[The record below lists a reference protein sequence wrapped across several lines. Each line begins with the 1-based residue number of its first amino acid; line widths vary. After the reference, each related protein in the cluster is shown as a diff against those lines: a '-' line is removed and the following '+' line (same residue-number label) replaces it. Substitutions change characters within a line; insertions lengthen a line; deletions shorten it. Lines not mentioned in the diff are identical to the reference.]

1 MTHILHTADWQIG
14 RQYGQFDSDDAAMLA
29 EARYD
34 AVARI
39 AELAAQ
45 RGVDA
50 VLVAGDVFDTQ
61 GISDRGIRRL
71 FGALGA
77 YAGPWVM
84 IAGNHDAA
92 LADSVWTRAI
102 QLGCVPANVHVPL
115 RAGVVDLPGANLA
128 VLAAPLTQRHT
139 YDDVTQAFD
148 LMESEAGRVRV
159 GLAHGSVT
167 GRLPD
172 TIDATNPIAA
182 DRAARARWTIWRWAT
197 GTAACGWTSVAGMR
211 ARPSRIASGAMSRAM
226 CWTCASLARRG
237 AGGRAR
243 GPGPLPLVG
252 LARDAELADR
262 CPGAGRP
269 SGRAA
274 RRGRAE
280 AGAGRPCRHARLG
293 AAATRC
299 GRGGAGARAAL

>member
-1 MTHILHTADWQIG
+1 
-14 RQYGQFDSDDAAMLA
+14 MLA

-34 AVARI
+34 AVAGSPNWRPS
-39 AELAAQ
+39 AAWT
-45 RGVDA
+45 RCWWPA
-50 VLVAGDVFDTQ
+50 TCSTRKASPTVASVACSARWAPTP
-61 GISDRGIRRL
+61 
-71 FGALGA
+71 ALGDDRRQPRRR
-77 YAGPWVM
+77 AGRQRLDPRHP
-84 IAGNHDAA
+84 AG
-92 LADSVWTRAI
+92 
-102 QLGCVPANVHVPL
+102 L
-115 RAGVVDLPGANLA
+115 RARQCACAAARRRGGPAGANLA
-128 VLAAPLTQRHT
+128 VLAPLTQRHT

-182 DRAARARWTIWRWAT
+182 DCCARGWTIWRWAT

-226 CWTCASLARRG
+226 CWTCASLAR
-237 AGGRAR
+237 AR
-243 GPGPLPLVG
+243 RRRSSAWPWALPLVG

-269 SGRAA
+269 SAALRGEDVLKLELAGHVGMPGWELLQRAA
-274 RRGRAE
+274 G
-280 AGAGRPCRHARLG
+280 G
-293 AAATRC
+293 AAARARC
-299 GRGGAGARAAL
+299 SVISRACC

>member
-14 RQYGQFDSDDAAMLA
+14 RQYGHLIPVTPPCWPRPATTPWPGSPNWRPSAAWTRCWWPA
-29 EARYD
+29 T
-34 AVARI
+34 
-39 AELAAQ
+39 
-45 RGVDA
+45 
-50 VLVAGDVFDTQ
+50 FDTQ

-102 QLGCVPANVHVPL
+102 QLGCVPANVCMPL

-167 GRLPD
+167 GRLPE

-182 DRAARARWTIWRWAT
+182 DQLRARGWTIWRWAT
-197 GTAACGWTSVAGMR
+197 GTAACGWTSAAGMR

-226 CWTCASLARRG
+226 CWTCASLAR
-237 AGGRAR
+237 AR
-243 GPGPLPLVG
+243 CRRSSAWPCRYRWSAWRETLSLPT
-252 LARDAELADR
+252 DAQALADR
-262 CPGAGRP
+262 
-269 SGRAA
+269 STAA

-280 AGAGRPCRHARLG
+280 VELAGHVGITRLG
-293 AAATRC
+293 AAATGG
-299 GRGGAGARAAL
+299 GRGRAGARAAL

>member
-14 RQYGQFDSDDAAMLA
+14 RQYGQFDSGDAAMLA

-102 QLGCVPANVHVPL
+102 QLGCVPANVHAAAL
-115 RAGVVDLPGANLA
+115 GVVDLPGANLA

-167 GRLPD
+167 GRLPE

-182 DRAARARWTIWRWAT
+182 DRAARAV
-197 GTAACGWTSVAGMR
+197 GL
-211 ARPSRIASGAMSRAM
+211 SGVGR
-226 CWTCASLARRG
+226 LARLP
-237 AGGRAR
+237 AGGRA
-243 GPGPLPLVG
+243 LLVCG
-252 LARDAELADR
+252 
-262 CPGAGRP
+262 
-269 SGRAA
+269 
-274 RRGRAE
+274 
-280 AGAGRPCRHARLG
+280 HAR
-293 AAATRC
+293 
-299 GRGGAGARAAL
+299 AGSLPGQ